1 MSMETRVTI
10 ITDKPKGITFASVA
24 HYFIGCFVQV
34 TKIQGI
40 EGVKYVM
47 LLDELLYFQY
57 RQGLVEM
64 KPILI
69 PLVEE
74 NITQEENDILFNIV
88 NTGDDASDMENVR
101 AQCRF
106 TKQLIDYHF
115 DVYELIP
122 KDEAIDVLTLEF
134 NPYVNIQSAQLS

>member
-1 MSMETRVTI
+1 MNKEARVI
-10 ITDKPKGITFASVA
+10 HSNQPKGITFSEVA

-57 RQGLVEM
+57 RQGSVDM

-69 PLVEE
+69 PLEEE

-115 DVYELIP
+115 DIYELIP
-122 KDEAIDVLTLEF
+122 AGEGVDVLTLEF